1 MRWWQGLE
9 VLLILPVLLH
19 IKRHYFLFLDM
30 YKYVKFQTGRFVLN
44 KKIRD
49 DVDTIWN
56 NIAKVQ
62 LYKPLSSY
70 NITFMPI

>member
-1 MRWWQGLE
+1 
-9 VLLILPVLLH
+9 
-19 IKRHYFLFLDM
+19 M